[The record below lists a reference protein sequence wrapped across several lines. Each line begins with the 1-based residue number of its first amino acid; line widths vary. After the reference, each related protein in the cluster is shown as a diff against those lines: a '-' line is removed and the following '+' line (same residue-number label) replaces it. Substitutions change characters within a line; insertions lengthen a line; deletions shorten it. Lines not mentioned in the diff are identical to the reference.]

1 MGQSINGR
9 RIRTIGSSSYPVTV
23 SGTAGHEFER
33 VYYRSTGTGGVRGK
47 YEDMEFTST
56 GGGEALRLRGIANGT
71 LCATGLTIN
80 ALHATGR
87 VASGGTVSGALNA
100 IRATLEVAG
109 TTPTPG
115 GTLSA
120 LQLDTNIVTG
130 WTQGSADA
138 FIRVTNSGAGKL
150 TNLFSI
156 GEAVGAAGAITG
168 LVCTDHAN
176 DLAANAFVKCLINGT
191 TYWMMM
197 TSTAPAAS

>member
-115 GTLSA
+115 GTLAA
-120 LQLDTNIVTG
+120 LQLDSNIVTG
-130 WTQGSADA
+130 WTAGNEDA
-138 FIRVTNSGAGKL
+138 FVRVTQTGAGLL
-150 TNLFSI
+150 TNLFNIESVP
-156 GEAVGAAGAITG
+156 ATDTPTS
-168 LVCTDHAN
+168 LVSTHADHASTHLIKCRVN
-176 DLAANAFVKCLINGT
+176 GADMWLLATNAH
-191 TYWMMM
+191 
-197 TSTAPAAS
+197 

>member
-71 LCATGLTIN
+71 LCATNLTIN

-115 GTLSA
+115 GTLAA
-120 LQLDTNIVTG
+120 LQLDSNIVTG
-130 WTQGSADA
+130 ATMGAKDA
-138 FIRVTNSGAGKL
+138 FIRVSDSGATQLQNFLYFEDDDGGC
-150 TNLFSI
+150 TENT
-156 GEAVGAAGAITG
+156 TG
-168 LVCTDHAN
+168 
-176 DLAANAFVKCLINGT
+176 
-191 TYWMMM
+191 TY
-197 TSTAPAAS
+197 STADGYIKIYVEGVGDARIPYFAGTD